1 MLTTTRRR
9 LLAATAAVG
18 VSAGVLA
25 LAQNLEYLKPLA
37 QFRDT
42 RLQYPD
48 RSWEDLYRRWWQYDK
63 VARSTHGVNCTGSC
77 SWNVYVKD
85 GLVVWE
91 LQATDYPDIAAD
103 IPNYEPRG
111 CPRGASF
118 SWYIYSPLRV
128 KYPYV
133 RGVLMDMYRRYKAE
147 TGDPVEAWRRIVED
161 PQNRAAYQK
170 ARGKAGWRR
179 VSWDEV
185 TELIAAALIYT
196 IKKYGPD
203 RIYGFT
209 PIPAMSPV
217 SYAAGARFIELIGGA
232 MGSFYDWYCDLP
244 PASPQM
250 WGEQTDVPESADW
263 FHAQYMIVWGTNLP
277 MTRTPDAQMYT
288 QARYRGA
295 KVVVVSPD
303 YSEHVK
309 FADMWVPALPGTDA
323 ALALAAAHVALK
335 EYYVDKQ
342 VKCLREYAR
351 RYTDLPFLVVLE
363 PAGDGTYLQGR
374 FLRASDVPELK
385 DKVGQ
390 YPEWKTVVMQKD
402 GTLAVPYGSIGFRW
416 DGSGKWNLQLRGV
429 TPAGEAD
436 IDPVL
441 SVMEVGR
448 YEKVP
453 VKFMAMDL
461 EVKGFVREV
470 PAVKVGDRYVTT
482 VFDLLAAH
490 LGVRRGDLGGD
501 YPADYN
507 DPKPFTPAWQE
518 AITGVS
524 RNVVVQMARGFMDT
538 AIYSRP
544 IFGRPSDPPFFG
556 DDNTPCG
563 GRAMIFVGPGI
574 NHWYHADLIY
584 RSVLLLVLLG
594 GTQGKNGGGWA
605 HYVGQEKIRTLIGWS
620 SIAFAL
626 DWARPPRQ
634 QNSPSYWYVHTDQWR
649 YDPITTRSYAAPWA
663 KKWGNLHEMDAN
675 VIAVRLGWLPFY
687 PSLNVNPLDL
697 GARLVDEAKQQNV
710 QQAQWG
716 SYVARRV
723 AEMLKKG
730 EVRLAIEDPDAP
742 ENWPRVL
749 FVWRAN
755 LLGSSSKGHEYFLKH
770 LLGTDNNVMN
780 KEWAVEEGLV
790 KEVNVRK
797 PAPEGKLDLLV
808 VLDFRMA
815 TSAVYADVVL
825 PAATWYE
832 KYDLSMTDMHTF
844 IHPFTPAIDPPW
856 EAKTDWG
863 IFKTIAKKFSE
874 LAPKYLP
881 QEAYDVV
888 LTPLMHDS
896 AAEIAQPLGEVKDWK
911 KGEVDPIP
919 GRTMASVSLVVRRY
933 WDVYDMYVTYGP
945 LVVTAGLSA
954 KGIPAFKPV
963 EQYAYLRERNGL
975 TPAASDYVKGRCAA
989 VGGCPSLETD
999 KKAAETI
1006 LAVSPESNGEVAYMA
1021 WKNLE
1026 PVTGLK
1032 LADIPAREL
1041 RITFDD
1047 IVAQPRRVT
1056 TSPVWNGVE
1065 APGRTYSPFTVNT
1078 ERLVPWRTLTG
1089 RQHFYIDHE
1098 WFRELGETLP
1108 VYKRPLDQSM
1118 ARLLA
1123 DVDMKDFWYE
1133 PARYRVESGGGRF
1146 LVARYLTPHGKWNIH
1161 SEYWDNLIMLTLFRG
1176 GQVVWINDEDAK
1188 WLGVKDNDWVEMY
1201 NANGVVVARAAVSPR
1216 IPRGTVI
1223 MYHAQERHVYVPI
1236 SPRTG
1241 RRAGI
1246 HNSVTITHLKPTKMV
1261 GGYAQLSWFFNYYGP
1276 TGVNRDTLV
1285 VIRPAGRV
1293 RL

>member
-1 MLTTTRRR
+1 MLKTTRRR
-9 LLAATAAVG
+9 ML
-18 VSAGVLA
+18 AGVATISAAAGVMA
-25 LAQNLEYLKPLA
+25 LAQNLQYLQPLA
-37 QFRDT
+37 QFVNT

-48 RSWEDLYRRWWQYDK
+48 RSWEELYRRRWQYDK

-85 GLVVWE
+85 GLIVWE
-91 LQATDYPDIAAD
+91 LQATDYPDISPD

-118 SWYIYSPLRV
+118 SWYVYSPLRV

-133 RGVLMDMYRRYKAE
+133 RGVLIDMYRRFKQE

-161 PQNRAAYQK
+161 PANRAAYQK
-170 ARGKAGWRR
+170 ARGKAGWAR
-179 VSWDEV
+179 VTWDEAL
-185 TELIAAALIYT
+185 ELISAALIYT

-232 MGSFYDWYCDLP
+232 MGSFYDWYADLP

-263 FHAQYMIVWGTNLP
+263 YHAQYMIVWGTNLP
-277 MTRTPDAQMYT
+277 MTRTPDAPMYT

-309 FADMWVPALPGTDA
+309 FADLWLPALPGTDA
-323 ALALAAAHVALK
+323 ALGLAMAHVALK
-335 EYYVDKQ
+335 EFYVDKQ
-342 VKCLREYAR
+342 FKCLREYAR
-351 RYTDLPFLVVLE
+351 RYTDLPFLVILE

-385 DKVGQ
+385 DKVGGN
-390 YPEWKTVVMQKD
+390 PEWKTVVLQSD
-402 GTLAVPYGSIGFRW
+402 GTLAAPYGSIGFRW
-416 DGSGKWNLQLRGV
+416 DGSGKWNLELKGITARGE
-429 TPAGEAD
+429 GD

-441 SVMEVGR
+441 SVMEVGK

-453 VKFMAMDL
+453 VKFFAMDFD
-461 EVKGFVREV
+461 VKSTVREV
-470 PAVKVGDRYVTT
+470 PAIKIGDKYVTT

-490 LGVRRGDLGGD
+490 LGVKRGDLGGD

-518 AITGVS
+518 SITNISRDLAIRV
-524 RNVVVQMARGFMDT
+524 AREFMST
-538 AIYSRP
+538 AIYSKP
-544 IFGRPSDPPFFG
+544 VYGKPGDPPFFG
-556 DDNTPCG
+556 DDATPCG

-594 GTQGKNGGGWA
+594 ATQGKNGGGWA

-620 SIAFAL
+620 TIAFAL
-626 DWARPPRQ
+626 DWIRPPRL

-649 YDPITTRSYAAPWA
+649 YDPVTTKLYAATWA
-663 KKWGNLHEMDAN
+663 KKWGDIHEMDAN

-687 PSLNVNPLDL
+687 PSLNVNPLEL
-697 GARLVDEAKQQNV
+697 GDKLVSEAK
-710 QQAQWG
+710 AQG
-716 SYVARRV
+716 VPDAQLGQYVARRV
-723 AEMLKKG
+723 AQMLKNG
-730 EVRLAIEDPDAP
+730 EIKLAIEDPDAP

-780 KEWAVEEGLV
+780 REYAVEEGLV
-790 KEVNVRK
+790 KEVNIRK

-832 KYDLSMTDMHTF
+832 KYDLSMTDLHTF
-844 IHPFTPAIDPPW
+844 IHPFTPAVDPPW
-856 EAKTDWG
+856 EAKADWD
-863 IFKTIAKKFSE
+863 IFKELAKKFSE
-874 LAPKYLP
+874 LARKYLP

-888 LTPLMHDS
+888 LTALLHDT
-896 AAEIAQPLGEVKDWK
+896 AQEIAQPFGEVKDWK
-911 KGEVDPIP
+911 KGEVDPVP
-919 GRTMASVSLVVRRY
+919 GKTMAAVSLVRRRY
-933 WDVYDMYVTYGP
+933 WDVYDMYITLGP
-945 LVVTAGLSA
+945 LVVTMGLST

-963 EQYAYLRERNGL
+963 ESYNWLREINGL
-975 TPAASDYVKGRCAA
+975 TSATSQFVQAQCAN
-989 VGGCPSLETD
+989 VGGCPSIERD
-999 KKAAETI
+999 KQAAEAM
-1006 LAVSPESNGEVAYMA
+1006 LAISPESNGEVAYMA
-1021 WKNLE
+1021 WSNLE
-1026 PVTGLK
+1026 KVVGLPLK
-1032 LADIPAREL
+1032 DLPAKEH
-1041 RITFDD
+1041 RITFND

-1056 TSPVWNGVE
+1056 TSPVWNGIE

-1078 ERLVPWRTLTG
+1078 ERKVPWRTLTG

-1098 WFRELGETLP
+1098 WFRELGESLP
-1108 VYKRPLDQSM
+1108 VYKRPLDQVM
-1118 ARLLA
+1118 AKLIA
-1123 DVDMKDFWYE
+1123 DVNLSDYWYD
-1133 PARYRVESGGGRF
+1133 PAKYRVETPGGKY
-1146 LVARYLTPHGKWNIH
+1146 LVLRYLTPHGKWNIH
-1161 SEYWDNLIMLTLFRG
+1161 STYWDNLIMLTLFRG

-1188 WLGVKDNDWVEMY
+1188 WLGVKDNDWIEVY
-1201 NANGVVVARAAVSPR
+1201 NANGVIVARVAVSPR
-1216 IPRGTVI
+1216 IPRGTAI

-1236 SPRTG
+1236 SPKTG
-1241 RRAGI
+1241 KRAGI

-1261 GGYAQLSWFFNYYGP
+1261 GGYAQLSWSFNYYGP

-1285 VIRPAGRV
+1285 VVRPAGRV

>member
-1 MLTTTRRR
+1 MQITRRQV
-9 LLAATAAVG
+9 LAAAATIG
-18 VSAGVLA
+18 AASGVLA
-25 LAQNLEYLKPLA
+25 LAQNLQYLKPLA
-37 QFRDT
+37 EFREA

-48 RSWEDLYRRWWQYDK
+48 RSWEEVYRRRWQYDK

-85 GLVVWE
+85 GLIVWE
-91 LQATDYPDIAAD
+91 LQATDYPDIAPD

-118 SWYIYSPLRV
+118 SWYVYSPLRV

-133 RGVLMDMYRRYKAE
+133 RGVLIDMYRRFKQQ

-161 PQNRAAYQK
+161 PANRAAYQK
-170 ARGKAGWRR
+170 ARGKAGWAR
-179 VSWDEV
+179 VTWDEAL
-185 TELIAAALIYT
+185 ELISAALIYT

-232 MGSFYDWYCDLP
+232 MGSFYDWYADLP

-277 MTRTPDAQMYT
+277 MTRTPDAPMYT

-309 FADMWVPALPGTDA
+309 FADIWVPALPGTDA
-323 ALALAAAHVALK
+323 ALGMAMGHVALK
-335 EYYVDKQ
+335 EFYVDRQ
-342 VKCLREYAR
+342 FKCLREYAR
-351 RYTDLPFLVVLE
+351 RYTDLPFLVILE

-385 DKVGQ
+385 DKVGPN
-390 YPEWKTVVMQKD
+390 PEWKTVVVQKD
-402 GTLAVPYGSIGFRW
+402 GTLAVPYSSIGFRW
-416 DGSGKWNLQLRGV
+416 DGSGKWNLLLKGI
-429 TPAGEAD
+429 TAKGEED

-441 SVMEVGR
+441 SIMELGR

-453 VKFMAMDL
+453 VKFFAMDFD
-461 EVKGFVREV
+461 VGYVVREV
-470 PAVKVGDRYVTT
+470 PAVKVGDKYVAT

-490 LGVRRGDLGGD
+490 LGVKRGDLGGD

-507 DPKPFTPAWQE
+507 DPKPYTPAWQE

-524 RNVVVQMARGFMDT
+524 RDLAIQVAREFMNT
-538 AIYSRP
+538 AVYSKP
-544 IFGRPSDPPFFG
+544 VYGKPSDPPFFG
-556 DDNTPCG
+556 DDTTPCG

-620 SIAFAL
+620 TIAFAL
-626 DWARPPRQ
+626 DWIRPPRQ

-649 YDPITTRSYAAPWA
+649 YDPITTKYYAAPWA
-663 KKWGNLHEMDAN
+663 RKWGNLHEMDAN

-687 PSLNVNPLDL
+687 PSLNVNPLEL
-697 GARLVDEAKQQNV
+697 GDKLVKEAAAQGV
-710 QQAQWG
+710 QQAQLG
-716 SYVARRV
+716 AYVARRV
-723 AEMLKKG
+723 AEMLKSG
-730 EVRLAIEDPDAP
+730 EIKLAIEDPDAP

-780 KEWAVEEGLV
+780 REVAVEEGLV
-790 KEVNVRK
+790 KEVNIRK

-844 IHPFTPAIDPPW
+844 IHPFTPAVDPPW
-856 EAKTDWG
+856 EAKADWD
-863 IFKTIAKKFSE
+863 IFRELAKKFSE
-874 LAPKYLP
+874 MARKYLP

-888 LTPLMHDS
+888 LTALMHDS
-896 AAEIAQPLGEVKDWK
+896 AAEIAQPFGEVKDWK
-911 KGEVDPIP
+911 KGEVDPVP
-919 GRTMASVSLVVRRY
+919 GKTMAAVTLVRRRY
-933 WDVYDMYVTYGP
+933 WDVYDMYITLGP
-945 LVVTAGLSA
+945 LVVTAGVTT

-963 EQYAYLRERNGL
+963 ESYKWLVERNGA
-975 TPAASDYVKGRCAA
+975 TKAASDYVQAQCAN
-989 VGGCPSLETD
+989 VGGCPNIERD
-999 KKAAETI
+999 KQAAEAI
-1006 LAVSPESNGEVAYMA
+1006 LAISPESNGEVAYMA
-1021 WKNLE
+1021 WSNLE
-1026 PVTGLK
+1026 KVVGLP
-1032 LADIPAREL
+1032 LGDLPAKEL
-1041 RITFDD
+1041 RITFND

-1056 TSPVWNGVE
+1056 TSPVWNGIE

-1098 WFRELGETLP
+1098 WFRELGEALP
-1108 VYKRPLDQSM
+1108 TYKRPIDKIM
-1118 ARLLA
+1118 AGLLVGVNLG
-1123 DVDMKDFWYE
+1123 DWWYDE
-1133 PARYRVESGGGRF
+1133 KKYRVESGGQKF
-1146 LVARYLTPHGKWNIH
+1146 LVLRYLTPHGKWNIH

-1176 GQVVWINDEDAK
+1176 GQVVWLNNEDAA
-1188 WLGVKDNDWVEMY
+1188 WLGIKDNDWIEVY
-1201 NANGVVVARAAVSPR
+1201 NANGVIVARAAVSPR
-1216 IPRGTVI
+1216 IPKGTAI

-1236 SPRTG
+1236 SPLTG
-1241 RRAGI
+1241 KRAGI
-1246 HNSVTITHLKPTKMV
+1246 HNSVTVTHLKPTKMV
-1261 GGYAQLSWFFNYYGP
+1261 GGYAQLSWSFNYYGP

-1285 VIRPAGRV
+1285 VVRPAGRV

>member
-1 MLTTTRRR
+1 MLTTRRR
-9 LLAATAAVG
+9 LLSATAAVG
-18 VSAGVLA
+18 TAAGVLA
-25 LAQNLEYLKPLA
+25 LAQNLQYLKPLT
-37 QFRDT
+37 QFVET

-48 RSWEDLYRRWWQYDK
+48 RSWESFYRGRWQFDR
-63 VARSTHGVNCTGSC
+63 VVRSTHGVNCTGSC
-77 SWNVYVKD
+77 SWNVYTKE

-91 LQATDYPDIAAD
+91 LQATDYPDISPE

-133 RGVLMDMYRRYKAE
+133 RKVLIDMYRRYKAE
-147 TGDPVEAWRRIVED
+147 AGDPVEAWRRIVEN
-161 PQNRAAYQK
+161 PANRSAYQK
-170 ARGKAGWRR
+170 ARGKAGWAR

-217 SYAAGARFIELIGGA
+217 SYASGARFIELIGGA

-263 FHAQYMIVWGTNLP
+263 YHAQYMIVWGTNLP
-277 MTRTPDAQMYT
+277 MTRTPDAHMYVE
-288 QARYRGA
+288 ARYRGA

-309 FADMWVPALPGTDA
+309 FADVWVPAAAGTDA
-323 ALALAAAHVALK
+323 ALGVALAHVALK
-335 EYYVDKQ
+335 EFYVERQ
-342 VKCLREYAR
+342 FKCLREYAR
-351 RYTDLPFLVVLE
+351 RYTDLPFLVILE
-363 PAGDGTYLQGR
+363 PLGDGTYVAGR
-374 FLRASDVPELK
+374 FLRASDVAELK
-385 DKVGQ
+385 EAVGKN
-390 YPEWKTVVMQKD
+390 PEWKTVVVQKD
-402 GTLAVPYGSIGFRW
+402 GTLAAPYGSIGFRW
-416 DGSGKWNLQLRGV
+416 DGSGKWSLQLKGY
-429 TPAGEAD
+429 TAKGEGD

-441 SVMEVGR
+441 SVMELGR

-453 VKFMAMDL
+453 VKFHAVDFDQK
-461 EVKGFVREV
+461 VFVREV
-470 PAVKVGDRYVTT
+470 PAVKIGDKYVAT

-490 LGVRRGDLGGD
+490 LGVKRGDLGGD
-501 YPADYN
+501 YPAGYD

-524 RNVVVQMARGFMDT
+524 RDLAVQMARDFMNT
-538 AIYSRP
+538 AVYSRP
-544 IFGRPSDPPFFG
+544 VYGKPSDPPYFG

-574 NHWYHADLIY
+574 NHWYHNDLIY

-605 HYVGQEKIRTLIGWS
+605 HYVGQEKIRTLIGWATL
-620 SIAFAL
+620 AFAL
-626 DWARPPRQ
+626 DWRRPPRQ

-649 YDPITTRSYAAPWA
+649 YDSITTESIYPTPWA
-663 KKWGNLHEMDAN
+663 KKWKNLHEMDAN
-675 VIAVRLGWLPFY
+675 VIAARLGWLPFY
-687 PSLNVNPLDL
+687 PSLNVNPLEL
-697 GARLVDEAKQQNV
+697 GRRLVVEEKVPVSDVPK
-710 QQAQWG
+710 
-716 SYVARRV
+716 RV
-723 AEMLKKG
+723 AEMLKRG
-730 EVRLAIEDPDAP
+730 EIKLAIEDPDAP

-770 LLGTDNNVMN
+770 LLGTDSN
-780 KEWAVEEGLV
+780 ARAEEVGTKLV
-790 KEVNVRK
+790 REVTIRD
-797 PAPEGKLDLLV
+797 APVGKLDLLV

-832 KYDLSMTDMHTF
+832 KYDISMTDLHTF
-844 IHPFTPAIDPPW
+844 IHPFTPAVDPPW
-856 EAKTDWG
+856 EAKSDWE
-863 IFKTIAKKFSE
+863 IFKAIAKKFSE

-881 QEAYDVV
+881 QVAHDVV

-896 AAEIAQPLGEVKDWK
+896 PGEIAQPFGEVKDWK

-919 GRTMASVSLVVRRY
+919 GKTMPAVSVVERRY
-933 WDVYDMYVTYGP
+933 WDVYDMYTSLGP
-945 LVVTAGLSA
+945 LVVTAGLTA
-954 KGIPAFKPV
+954 KGIPLFKPE
-963 EQYAYLRERNGL
+963 EQYRWLRERNGVCK
-975 TPAASDYVKGRCAA
+975 PASEYVRGECGK
-989 VGGCPSLETD
+989 VGGCPSLVFD
-999 KKAAETI
+999 KYAAETI
-1006 LAVSPESNGEVAYMA
+1006 LALSPESNGGVSYMA

-1026 PVTGLK
+1026 KVVGLP
-1032 LADIPAREL
+1032 LADLPSKEL
-1041 RITFDD
+1041 QMTFDD

-1098 WFRELGETLP
+1098 WFRELGESFPL
-1108 VYKRPLDQSM
+1108 YKRPLDREEIK
-1118 ARLLA
+1118 AVA
-1123 DVDMKDFWYE
+1123 EVGIKDFWYD
-1133 PARYRVESGGGRF
+1133 PAKYRVEKGGTRQLVLRF
-1146 LVARYLTPHGKWNIH
+1146 LTPHGKWVIH
-1161 SEYWDNLIMLTLFRG
+1161 STYWDNLIMLTLFRG

-1188 WLGVKDNDWVEMY
+1188 WAGVKDNDWVEVI
-1201 NANGVVVARAAVSPR
+1201 NSHGVVVARAAVSPR
-1216 IPRGTVI
+1216 IPRGTI
-1223 MYHAQERHVYVPI
+1223 FMYHAQERHVYVPL
-1236 SPRTG
+1236 SPTTG
-1241 RRAGI
+1241 RRAGM
-1246 HNSVTITHLKPTKMV
+1246 HNSPTLTHLKPTEMV

-1285 VIRPAGRV
+1285 IVRPLREV

>member
-1 MLTTTRRR
+1 M
-9 LLAATAAVG
+9 
-18 VSAGVLA
+18 LA

-48 RSWEDLYRRWWQYDK
+48 RSWEDLYRRRWQYDK

-179 VSWDEV
+179 VSWDEAS
-185 TELIAAALIYT
+185 ELIAAALIYT

-232 MGSFYDWYCDLP
+232 MGSFYDWYADLP

-277 MTRTPDAQMYT
+277 LTRTPDAQMYT

-323 ALALAAAHVALK
+323 ALGLAAAHVALK
-335 EYYVDKQ
+335 EYYVDRQ

-374 FLRASDVPELK
+374 LLRASDVPELK

-453 VKFMAMDL
+453 VKFMAMDFAVSGL
-461 EVKGFVREV
+461 VREV

-518 AITGVS
+518 AITSVS
-524 RNVVVQMARGFMDT
+524 RDVVVQMARGFMDT
-538 AIYSRP
+538 AIYSKP
-544 IFGRPSDPPFFG
+544 LFGKPSDPPFFG

-626 DWARPPRQ
+626 DWVRPPRQ

-856 EAKTDWG
+856 EAKTDWD

-975 TPAASDYVKGRCAA
+975 TPATSDYVKGRCAA

-1032 LADIPAREL
+1032 LADLPAREL

-1098 WFRELGETLP
+1098 WFRELGEAFP

-1123 DVDMKDFWYE
+1123 DVDMKDFWYD
-1133 PARYRVESGGGRF
+1133 PAKYRVESGGGRY

-1261 GGYAQLSWFFNYYGP
+1261 GGYTQLSWSFNYYGP

>member
-1 MLTTTRRR
+1 M
-9 LLAATAAVG
+9 
-18 VSAGVLA
+18 LA
-25 LAQNLEYLKPLA
+25 LAQNLQYLKPLA
-37 QFRDT
+37 QFVDA

-48 RSWEDLYRRWWQYDK
+48 RSWEDMYRRRWQYDK

-85 GLVVWE
+85 GLIVWE
-91 LQATDYPDIAAD
+91 LQATDYPDISPD

-118 SWYIYSPLRV
+118 SWYVYSPLRV

-133 RGVLMDMYRRYKAE
+133 RGVLMDMYRRFKQE

-161 PQNRAAYQK
+161 PNNRRAYQR

-179 VSWDEV
+179 VSWDEAL
-185 TELIAAALIYT
+185 ELIAAALIYT

-217 SYAAGARFIELIGGA
+217 SYAAGARFIELIGGV
-232 MGSFYDWYCDLP
+232 MGSFYDWYADLP

-295 KVVVVSPD
+295 KVAVVSPD

-309 FADMWVPALPGTDA
+309 FADVWVPVAPGTDA
-323 ALALAAAHVALK
+323 AFGLAAAHVALK

-342 VKCLREYAR
+342 IKCLREYAR

-363 PAGDGTYLQGR
+363 PLGDGTYAYGR

-390 YPEWKTVVMQKD
+390 NPEWKTVVVQSD
-402 GTLAVPYGSIGFRW
+402 GSLAVPYGSIGFRW
-416 DGSGKWNLQLRGV
+416 DGSGKWNLQLKGITARGE
-429 TPAGEAD
+429 GD

-441 SVMEVGR
+441 SVMELGK
-448 YEKVP
+448 YEKVK
-453 VKFMAMDL
+453 VKFFAVDFDAK
-461 EVKGFVREV
+461 EFVREV
-470 PAVKVGDRYVTT
+470 PAIKVGDRYVTT

-501 YPADYN
+501 YPASYD

-524 RNVVVQMARGFMDT
+524 RQLAIQVARDFMNT

-544 IFGRPSDPPFFG
+544 VFGKPSDPPFFG
-556 DDNTPCG
+556 DDATPCG

-574 NHWYHADLIY
+574 NHWYHADIIY
-584 RSVLLLVLLG
+584 RSVLLLVFLG
-594 GTQGKNGGGWA
+594 ATQGKNGGGWA

-620 SIAFAL
+620 TLAFAL
-626 DWARPPRQ
+626 DWVRPPRQ

-649 YDPITTRSYAAPWA
+649 YDPITTDKIYPAPWA
-663 KKWGNLHEMDAN
+663 KKWRNMHEMDAN
-675 VIAVRLGWLPFY
+675 VVAVRLGWLPFY
-687 PSLNVNPLDL
+687 PTLNVNPIEL
-697 GARLVDEAKQQNV
+697 GSRLVQEAR
-710 QQAQWG
+710 QAGVPDAQL
-716 SYVARRV
+716 SAYVARRV
-723 AEMLKKG
+723 AEMLKSG
-730 EVRLAIEDPDAP
+730 EVKFAIEDPDAP

-755 LLGSSSKGHEYFLKH
+755 LMGSSSKGHEYFLKH
-770 LLGTDNNVMN
+770 LLGTDNNVT
-780 KEWAVEEGLV
+780 AEEVGTKLV
-790 KEVNVRK
+790 KEVNVR

-808 VLDFRMA
+808 AIDFRMA
-815 TSAVYADVVL
+815 TTPVYADVVL
-825 PAATWYE
+825 PTATWYE

-844 IHPFTPAIDPPW
+844 IHPFTPAVDPPW
-856 EAKTDWG
+856 EAKSDWE
-863 IFKTIAKKFSE
+863 IFKALAKKFSE
-874 LAPKYLP
+874 MAPKYLP
-881 QEAYDVV
+881 QEAFDVV
-888 LTPLMHDS
+888 MTPLMHDS
-896 AAEIAQPLGEVKDWK
+896 AAEIAQPYGEVKDWK
-911 KGEVDPIP
+911 KGEADVVP
-919 GRTMASVSLVVRRY
+919 GKTTQNVSLVRRRY
-933 WDVYDMYVTYGP
+933 WDVYDMYVSLGP
-945 LVVTAGLSA
+945 LVVTVGLSA

-963 EQYAYLRERNGL
+963 EQYSWLRERNGVSQP
-975 TPAASDYVKGRCAA
+975 TSDYVKTQCAN
-989 VGGCPSLETD
+989 VGGCPSIELD
-999 KKAAETI
+999 KQAAEAI
-1006 LAVSPESNGEVAYMA
+1006 LAISPESNGEVAYMA
-1021 WKNLE
+1021 WSNLE
-1026 PVTGLK
+1026 RVVGLSLK
-1032 LADIPAREL
+1032 DLPAREL

-1047 IVAQPRRVT
+1047 VVAQPRRVT
-1056 TSPVWNGVE
+1056 TSPVWNGIE

-1089 RQHFYIDHE
+1089 RQHLYIDHE
-1098 WFRELGETLP
+1098 WFRELGESFP
-1108 VYKRPLDQSM
+1108 IYKRPLDVVLVNVVNKFAS
-1118 ARLLA
+1118 
-1123 DVDMKDFWYE
+1123 VSDFWYD
-1133 PARYRVESGGGRF
+1133 PAKYRREVGGERRLVLRF
-1146 LVARYLTPHGKWNIH
+1146 LTPHGKWNIH

-1176 GQVVWINDEDAK
+1176 GQVVWLNDEDAK
-1188 WLGVKDNDWVEMY
+1188 WAGINDNDWIEVI
-1201 NANGVVVARAAVSPR
+1201 NANGVIVARAAVSPR
-1216 IPRGTVI
+1216 IPRGTAI
-1223 MYHAQERHVYVPI
+1223 MYHAQERHVYVPL
-1236 SPRTG
+1236 SPTTG
-1241 RRAGI
+1241 KRAGI

-1261 GGYAQLSWFFNYYGP
+1261 GGYAQLSYSFNYYGP

-1285 VIRPAGRV
+1285 VVRKASGV

>member
-1 MLTTTRRR
+1 MLTTRRK
-9 LLAATAAVG
+9 LLTAAAATG
-18 VSAGVLA
+18 VSAGMLA
-25 LAQNLEYLKPLA
+25 LAKNLEYLRPLA
-37 QFRDT
+37 QFVDT

-48 RSWEDLYRRWWQYDK
+48 RSWESHYRRRWQFDK
-63 VARSTHGVNCTGSC
+63 VVRSTHGVNCTGSC

-91 LQATDYPDIAAD
+91 LQATDYPDISPD
-103 IPNYEPRG
+103 VPNYEPRG

-133 RGVLMDMYRRYKAE
+133 RGVLIDMYRRYKAE

-185 TELIAAALIYT
+185 SELIAAALIYT
-196 IKKYGPD
+196 IKNYGPD

-309 FADMWVPALPGTDA
+309 FADVWVPAAPGTDA
-323 ALALAAAHVALK
+323 ALGVAAAHVALR

-342 VKCLREYAR
+342 FKCLREYAR
-351 RYTDLPFLVVLE
+351 RYTDLPFLVILE
-363 PAGDGTYLQGR
+363 PAGDGTYLYGR

-385 DKVGQ
+385 DKVGK

-402 GTLAVPYGSIGFRW
+402 GTLAAPYGSIGFRW
-416 DGSGKWNLQLRGV
+416 DGSGKWNLHMRGV
-429 TPAGEAD
+429 TSAGDVD

-441 SVMEVGR
+441 SVMELGR

-453 VKFMAMDL
+453 VKFSAMDF
-461 EVKGFVREV
+461 EIRAFVREV
-470 PAVKVGDRYVTT
+470 PAVKVGDKYVTT

-490 LGVRRGDLGGD
+490 LGVKRGDLGGD

-518 AITGVS
+518 SITGVS
-524 RNVVVQMARGFMDT
+524 RDVVIQMARDFMNT
-538 AIYSRP
+538 AVYSKP
-544 IFGRPSDPPFFG
+544 VYGKPSDPPFFG
-556 DDNTPCG
+556 DENTPCG
-563 GRAMIFVGPGI
+563 GRALIFVGPGI
-574 NHWYHADLIY
+574 NHWYHNDLIY

-605 HYVGQEKIRTLIGWS
+605 HYVGQEKIRTLIGWA

-626 DWARPPRQ
+626 DWIRPPRL

-649 YDPITTRSYAAPWA
+649 YDPITTKTYAAPWA
-663 KKWGNLHEMDAN
+663 KRWGNLHEMDAN

-697 GARLVDEAKQQNV
+697 GAKLVEEAKQQNIPS
-710 QQAQWG
+710 AQWG
-716 SYVARRV
+716 EYVARRV

-730 EVRLAIEDPDAP
+730 EVKFAIEDPDAP

-770 LLGTDNNVMN
+770 LLGTDHNVMN
-780 KEWAVEEGLV
+780 KEWAVEEELV
-790 KEVNVRK
+790 KEVNIRK

-844 IHPFTPAIDPPW
+844 VHPFTPAVDPPW
-856 EAKTDWG
+856 EAKSDWD

-896 AAEIAQPLGEVKDWK
+896 PAEIAQPFGDVKDWK
-911 KGEVDPIP
+911 KGEVDPVP
-919 GRTMASVSLVVRRY
+919 GKTTQAVSLVTRRY
-933 WDVYDMYVTYGP
+933 WDVYDMYITYGP
-945 LVVTAGLSA
+945 LVVTHGLSA
-954 KGIPAFKPV
+954 KGIPPFKPV
-963 EQYAYLRERNGL
+963 EQYNYLKERNGL
-975 TPAASDYVKGRCAA
+975 TQATSRYVRERCAA
-989 VGGCPSLETD
+989 VGGCPSLEMD
-999 KKAAETI
+999 KMAAETI
-1006 LAVSPESNGEVAYMA
+1006 LAVSPETNGEAAYMA

-1026 PVTGLK
+1026 SPTGLK

-1041 RITFDD
+1041 RMTFDD
-1047 IVAQPRRVT
+1047 IVSQPRRVT

-1098 WFRELGETLP
+1098 WFRELGESLP
-1108 VYKRPLDQSM
+1108 LYKRPLDQAM
-1118 ARLLA
+1118 AGLLV
-1123 DVDMKDFWYE
+1123 DVDLRDFWYD
-1133 PARYRVESGGGRF
+1133 PAKYRVERGGTKY

-1188 WLGVKDNDWVEMY
+1188 WLGIRDNDWVEMY
-1201 NANGVVVARAAVSPR
+1201 NANGVIVARAAVSPR

-1241 RRAGI
+1241 KRAGI
-1246 HNSVTITHLKPTKMV
+1246 HNSVTITHLKPTEMV

-1276 TGVNRDTLV
+1276 TGVNRDALV
-1285 VIRPAGRV
+1285 VIRPAGKV

>member
-1 MLTTTRRR
+1 MQITRRK
-9 LLAATAAVG
+9 LFATATAMG
-18 VSAGVLA
+18 VSAGMVA
-25 LAQNLEYLKPLA
+25 LAKNLEYLRPLA
-37 QFRDT
+37 QFVDT

-48 RSWEDLYRRWWQYDK
+48 RSWEEYYRRRWQYDN
-63 VARSTHGVNCTGSC
+63 VVRSTHGVNCTGSC

-91 LQATDYPDIAAD
+91 LQATDYPEISPD

-111 CPRGASF
+111 CQRGASF
-118 SWYIYSPLRV
+118 SWYIYSPLRIR
-128 KYPYV
+128 YPYV
-133 RGVLMDMYRRYKAE
+133 RGVLIDMYRKYKAE

-170 ARGKAGWRR
+170 ARGKAGWKR

-185 TELIAAALIYT
+185 SELIVAALIYT
-196 IKKYGPD
+196 IKKHGPD

-217 SYAAGARFIELIGGA
+217 SYAAGARFIELIGGV

-263 FHAQYMIVWGTNLP
+263 FHAQYMIVWGTNIPL
-277 MTRTPDAQMYT
+277 TRTPDAQMYT

-295 KVVVVSPD
+295 KVVVISPD

-309 FADMWVPALPGTDA
+309 FADVWVPVAPGTDA
-323 ALALAAAHVALK
+323 ALAVAAAHVALK
-335 EYYVDKQ
+335 EYYIDRE
-342 VKCLREYAR
+342 VKCLREYVK
-351 RYTDLPFLVVLE
+351 RYTDLPFLVILE
-363 PAGDGTYLQGR
+363 PAGDGSYLYGR
-374 FLRASDVPELK
+374 FLRASDVPELR

-390 YPEWKTVVMQKD
+390 YPEWKTVVIQKD

-416 DGSGKWNLQLRGV
+416 DDSGKWNLQLRGI
-429 TPAGEAD
+429 TAAGEAD
-436 IDPVL
+436 INPVL
-441 SVMEVGR
+441 SVMELGS

-453 VKFMAMDL
+453 VKFVAMDFDI
-461 EVKGFVREV
+461 KSFVREV
-470 PAVKVGDRYVTT
+470 PAVKVGGRYVTT

-490 LGVRRGDLGGD
+490 LGVKRGDLGGD
-501 YPADYN
+501 YPTDYN

-518 AITGVS
+518 SITGVS
-524 RNVVVQMARGFMDT
+524 RDLVIQIARGFMDT

-544 IFGRPSDPPFFG
+544 VYGKPSDPPFFG
-556 DDNTPCG
+556 DENTPCG

-574 NHWYHADLIY
+574 NHWYHNDLIY
-584 RSVLLLVLLG
+584 RSVLMLVLLG
-594 GTQGKNGGGWA
+594 ATQGKNGGGWA

-626 DWARPPRQ
+626 DWVRPPRL

-649 YDPITTRSYAAPWA
+649 YDPITTKTYAAPWA
-663 KKWGNLHEMDAN
+663 KKWGDLHEMDAN
-675 VIAVRLGWLPFY
+675 VVAVRLGWLPFY
-687 PSLNVNPLDL
+687 PSLNVNPLEL
-697 GARLVDEAKQQNV
+697 GAKLVEEAKRQNLP
-710 QQAQWG
+710 QTQWS

-723 AEMLKKG
+723 AEMLKRG
-730 EVRLAIEDPDAP
+730 EVKFAIEDPDAP

-770 LLGTDNNVMN
+770 LLGTDNNVTS
-780 KEWAVEEGLV
+780 KELAVERGLV
-790 KEVNVRK
+790 KEVNIRK

-808 VLDFRMA
+808 VIDFRMA
-815 TSAVYADVVL
+815 TSAVYADVIL

-832 KYDLSMTDMHTF
+832 KYDLSMTDLHTF
-844 IHPFTPAIDPPW
+844 VHPFTPAINPPW
-856 EAKTDWG
+856 EAKSEWE
-863 IFKTIAKKFSE
+863 IFKIIAKKFSE

-896 AAEIAQPLGEVKDWK
+896 SAEIAQPLGEVKDWK
-911 KGEVDPIP
+911 KGEVEPIP
-919 GRTMASVSLVVRRY
+919 GKTTQAVSLVIRRY
-933 WDVYDMYVTYGP
+933 WDIYDMYITYGP
-945 LVVTAGLSA
+945 LVVTAGLAA
-954 KGIPAFKPV
+954 KGIPPFKPV
-963 EQYAYLRERNGL
+963 EQYEHLKKKNGL
-975 TPAASDYVKGRCAA
+975 TPAASTYVKEMCTK

-999 KKAAETI
+999 KKASETI
-1006 LAVSPESNGEVAYMA
+1006 LAVSPETNGEVSYMA

-1026 PVTGLK
+1026 RVTGLT
-1032 LADIPAREL
+1032 LSDLPAKEMKM
-1041 RITFDD
+1041 TFED
-1047 IVAQPRRVT
+1047 IVAQPKRIT

-1098 WFRELGETLP
+1098 WFRELGESLP
-1108 VYKRPLDQSM
+1108 LYKRPLDWTM
-1118 ARLLA
+1118 AEFL
-1123 DVDMKDFWYE
+1123 VDIDLREFWYD
-1133 PARYRVESGGGRF
+1133 PAKYRVEKGGVKY
-1146 LVARYLTPHGKWNIH
+1146 LVARYLTPHGKWVIH
-1161 SEYWDNLIMLTLFRG
+1161 STYWDNLIMLTLFRG
-1176 GQVVWINDEDAK
+1176 GQVVWMNDEDAK
-1188 WLGVKDNDWVEMY
+1188 WLGIKDNEWIEVY
-1201 NANGVVVARAAVSPR
+1201 NANGVVVARVAVSPR

-1241 RRAGI
+1241 KRAGI
-1246 HNSVTITHLKPTKMV
+1246 HNSVTITHLKPTEMV

-1285 VIRPAGRV
+1285 VIRPASGV

>member
-1 MLTTTRRR
+1 MLKTTRRQM
-9 LLAATAAVG
+9 LASAAAIGAAT
-18 VSAGVLA
+18 GVLA
-25 LAQNLEYLKPLA
+25 LAQNMQYLKPLA
-37 QFRDT
+37 EFVNT

-48 RSWEDLYRRWWQYDK
+48 RSWEEMYRRRWQYDK

-85 GLVVWE
+85 GLIVWE
-91 LQATDYPDIAAD
+91 LQATDYPDISPD

-118 SWYIYSPLRV
+118 SWYVYSPLRV

-133 RGVLMDMYRRYKAE
+133 RGVLINMYRKFKQE

-161 PQNRAAYQK
+161 PANRAAYQK
-170 ARGKAGWRR
+170 VRGKAGWAR
-179 VSWDEV
+179 VTWDEAL
-185 TELIAAALIYT
+185 ELISAALIYT

-232 MGSFYDWYCDLP
+232 MGSFYDWYADLP

-263 FHAQYMIVWGTNLP
+263 YHAQYMIVWGTNLP
-277 MTRTPDAQMYT
+277 MTRTPDAPMYT

-295 KVVVVSPD
+295 KVAVVSPD

-309 FADMWVPALPGTDA
+309 FADVWIPASPGTDA
-323 ALALAAAHVALK
+323 ALGLAMAHVALK
-335 EYYVDKQ
+335 ESYVDTQ
-342 VKCLREYAR
+342 FKCLREYAR
-351 RYTDLPFLVVLE
+351 RYTDMPFLVTLE

-385 DKVGQ
+385 DKVGAN
-390 YPEWKTVVMQKD
+390 PEWKTVVLQRD
-402 GTLAVPYGSIGFRW
+402 GTLAAPYGSIGFRW
-416 DGSGKWNLQLRGV
+416 DGSGKWNLELKGI
-429 TPAGEAD
+429 TAKGEGD

-441 SVMEVGR
+441 SVMEVGQ

-453 VKFMAMDL
+453 VKFFAMDFD
-461 EVKGFVREV
+461 VKAVVREV
-470 PAVKVGDRYVTT
+470 PAVKVGGRYVTT

-490 LGVRRGDLGGD
+490 LGVKRGDLGGD

-524 RNVVVQMARGFMDT
+524 RDLAIQVARDFMNT
-538 AIYSRP
+538 AVYSKP
-544 IFGRPSDPPFFG
+544 VYGKPQDPPFFG
-556 DDNTPCG
+556 DEATPCG

-594 GTQGKNGGGWA
+594 ATQGKNGGGWA
-605 HYVGQEKIRTLIGWS
+605 HYVGQEKIRTLIGWA

-626 DWARPPRQ
+626 DWVRPPRR

-649 YDPITTRSYAAPWA
+649 YDPVTTKLYAAPWA
-663 KKWGNLHEMDAN
+663 KKWGDLHEMDAN
-675 VIAVRLGWLPFY
+675 VIAARLGWLPFY

-697 GARLVDEAKQQNV
+697 GKRLVDEAK
-710 QQAQWG
+710 AQG
-716 SYVARRV
+716 VADAQLGAYVARRV
-723 AEMLKKG
+723 ADMLKAG
-730 EVRLAIEDPDAP
+730 EIKMAIEDPDAP

-780 KEWAVEEGLV
+780 REVAVENKLV
-790 KEVNVRK
+790 KEVNIR

-844 IHPFTPAIDPPW
+844 IHPFTPAVDPPW
-856 EAKTDWG
+856 EAKSDWD
-863 IFKTIAKKFSE
+863 IFRELAKKFSE
-874 LAPKYLP
+874 MARRYLP
-881 QEAYDVV
+881 EEAYDVV
-888 LTPLMHDS
+888 LTPLLHDT
-896 AAEIAQPLGEVKDWK
+896 AQEIAQPMGEVKDWK

-919 GRTMASVSLVVRRY
+919 GKTMPAVALVKRRY
-933 WDVYDMYVTYGP
+933 WDVYDMYTTYGP
-945 LVVTAGLSA
+945 LVVTVGLTA
-954 KGIPAFKPV
+954 KGIPPFKPV
-963 EQYAYLRERNGL
+963 EQYAYLRERNGV
-975 TPAASDYVKGRCAA
+975 TKATSTYVLNQCKA
-989 VGGCPSLETD
+989 VGGCPTLERD
-999 KKAAETI
+999 KHAAETM

-1026 PVTGLK
+1026 RVVGLQ
-1032 LADIPAREL
+1032 LADLPAKEL
-1041 RITFDD
+1041 RITFND

-1078 ERLVPWRTLTG
+1078 ERRVPWRTLTG

-1098 WFRELGETLP
+1098 WFRELGESLP
-1108 VYKRPLDQSM
+1108 VHKRPLDQAM
-1118 ARLLA
+1118 ARLLV
-1123 DVDMKDFWYE
+1123 DVSMGDFWYD
-1133 PARYRVESGGGRF
+1133 PAKYRVESGGSRY

-1176 GQVVWINDEDAK
+1176 GQVVWMNDEDAK
-1188 WLGVKDNDWVEMY
+1188 WLGVRDNDWIEVY
-1201 NANGVVVARAAVSPR
+1201 NANGVIVARAAVSPR

-1236 SPRTG
+1236 SPKTG

-1261 GGYAQLSWFFNYYGP
+1261 GGYAQLSWDFNYYGP